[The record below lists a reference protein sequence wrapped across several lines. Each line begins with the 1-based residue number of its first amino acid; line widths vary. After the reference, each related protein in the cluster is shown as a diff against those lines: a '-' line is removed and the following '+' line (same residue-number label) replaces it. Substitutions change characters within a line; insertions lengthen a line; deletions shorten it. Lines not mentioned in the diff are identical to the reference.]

1 MESVFCTSLS
11 DSAFPYSSACRLKAL
26 ARFNSWHVPI
36 INPIKITTMTLTKYI
51 ADFLETNVVEEEIV
65 RSWSE
70 YCQDR
75 HYYDN
80 EIFYMSEIDDLI
92 STDGKSVTEFFEM
105 FDKNFDLSHDF
116 FSFDGYGYIYS
127 CGSITDT
134 DFFDYSELAEY
145 VKSAGLDYID
155 ISEAVEEFF
164 DEEVKLEGVQSDIWQ
179 NFRKEFSDWCSHY
192 GKLSDIDDAEDV
204 VEIFK
209 EFLDA
214 EDHQEDLG
222 LFEQ

>member
-1 MESVFCTSLS
+1 
-11 DSAFPYSSACRLKAL
+11 
-26 ARFNSWHVPI
+26 
-36 INPIKITTMTLTKYI
+36 MTLTKYI
-51 ADFLETNVVEEEIV
+51 ADFLEINVDESDIISAWNDFCE
-65 RSWSE
+65 SKN
-70 YCQDR
+70 
-75 HYYDN
+75 YYEN
-80 EIFYMSEIDDLI
+80 EVFPMSDIDDLI

-116 FSFDGYGYIYS
+116 FYFDGYGYIYS

-155 ISEAVEEFF
+155 ISEAVEDFF
-164 DEEVKLEGVQSDIWQ
+164 EEEVMLDGVQNDIWQ
-179 NFRKEFSDWCSHY
+179 NFRQEFSGWCSHY
-192 GKLSDIDDAEDV
+192 GKYSDIDDAEDV

-209 EFLDA
+209 EFLED